1 MEKEI
6 EIRSLNGESMI
17 VSIAGHRSIGELKA
31 LLKESFLPAK
41 NSPNFHLFFKGEK
54 LRLESRMENHQI
66 EHGEFMVLV
75 PFTKKTQR
83 FSVEPDPPG
92 PQTGPSKSSRES
104 MVSSAAESA
113 WLDIMNDLSSLSDV
127 AGLDGAPS
135 NFSLSNKLGGGKEE
149 ALKVEGSSKLSL
161 NTKRKREPENDHVLR
176 DILRSDFKNVFEQQ
190 TSDRISQFVESASC
204 LSSPTMGSCLLFE
217 EFFTTSK
224 ETGQCVC
231 PSWLKRVLKN
241 FTFLNIFYAFFHIQG
256 KCMTWDC
263 IEEALKNRRRIGLDD
278 ICISDVEN
286 LSLLC
291 PKVVVILGLQENMVT
306 KLGSAIVIGNP
317 STDLLDQSELTKML
331 RTARKKTPTSAVINA
346 TEKREV
352 AFKTE
357 LWRAIKCCMEKNLS
371 KTSFPF
377 MLSLEDLILMKD
389 GFGVSEGSEVRPVK
403 TRSLASV
410 CHSLNPMEAAEMIEH
425 LRQGI
430 GKHGQ
435 IVHVQEIDAKEAVYV
450 ELPNDLSETLK
461 CALNRVGISRLY
473 SHQAEAMQASLSGK
487 NIVVATSTSSGKS
500 LCYNVPVLESLSQN
514 LLSCAIY
521 IFPTKALAQDQLKAL
536 LEMTRGLDMDLTV
549 GVYDGDTS
557 QEHRIWIK
565 DNARLLITNPDML
578 HMSILPYHGRFQRI
592 LSNLRYIVID
602 ETHSYKG
609 AFGCHM
615 ALILRRLRRICF
627 HAYGSDPAFIF
638 CTATSANPREHAM
651 ELANLQN
658 LDLIQND
665 GSPCSQKHFLLWN
678 PPLRLG
684 PKAPSSRNDSKNV
697 KSDVMTRRSS
707 SIMEVSYLF
716 AEMVQHGL
724 RCIAFCKTRKL
735 CELVLCYTREIL
747 QEIACD
753 LVGSISVYRAGYT
766 PQERRRIE
774 AELFEGKLHGVA
786 ATNAL
791 ELGIDVG
798 HIDATLHLGFPGSVA
813 SLWQQAGRSGR
824 RARPSLA
831 VYVALEGPLDQYFMK
846 FPHKLFGS
854 PIEHCQVDAHN
865 QKCVL
870 QVLEQHIACA
880 AYELPLCLQYDE
892 KYFGSG
898 LDCAITALKLK
909 GYLSNDH
916 LGVSSSKV
924 WNYIGPEERPSHAV
938 SIRAIE
944 TDRYKVV
951 DMLNNEVLEEIEES
965 RAFYQVYE
973 GAVYMHQ
980 GVTHLVK
987 ELDSSRKIAF
997 CQKADLK
1004 YYTKTRDYTD
1014 IIVTGD
1020 DLGYPPVRA
1029 SEFEKLRTTAQANA
1043 CKVTTKWFGFYRI
1056 WRASNRIFD
1065 RVELSLPSYSF
1076 ESQAAWIRI
1085 PPSVKTAVEMQ
1096 NLPFRAGMHA
1106 ASHALLNVVP
1116 LHMMCNTSDL
1126 GTECANPHETR
1137 AIPERILLYDQHP
1150 GGIGITAQVQLLF
1163 GELLTAALELI
1174 SACNCMSRSG
1184 CPNCVQVLSCSE
1196 YNEVLDKEAAI
1207 VILVDVIEAEKSY
1220 FEGKE
1225 KIFENSAAN

>member
-6 EIRSLNGESMI
+6 EIRSLNGESI
-17 VSIAGHRSIGELKA
+17 TISIAWHSSISKLKA
-31 LLKESFLPAK
+31 LVKESFLPAK
-41 NSPNFHLFFKGEK
+41 NSPKFHLFFKGAK
-54 LRLESRMENHQI
+54 LRLESRIEDYQI
-66 EHGEFMVLV
+66 EPGEFMVMV
-75 PFTKKTQR
+75 PFTKKSRQ

-92 PQTGPSKSSRES
+92 PHTGPSKSSRES
-104 MVSSAAESA
+104 MVSSAADLA

-127 AGLDGAPS
+127 SQLDGAPS
-135 NFSLSNKLGGGKEE
+135 NFSPSNKVGGGKEGV
-149 ALKVEGSSKLSL
+149 LKVEGSSKLSS
-161 NTKRKREPENDHVLR
+161 NTKRKREPENGHILR
-176 DILRSDFKNVFEQQ
+176 DILCSDFKNVFEQQ
-190 TSDRISQFVESASC
+190 TSDKIRQFVESAGC
-204 LSSPTMGSCLLFE
+204 LSSPTKDSCLLFE
-217 EFFTTSK
+217 EFFKTSN
-224 ETGQCVC
+224 ETEQCVC
-231 PSWLKRVLKN
+231 PSWLKRLLKN
-241 FTFLNIFYAFFHIQG
+241 FTFLNTFYAFFHIQG
-256 KCMTWDC
+256 KCMTWEC
-263 IEEALKNRRRIGLDD
+263 IEGALKNRGRFGLDD
-278 ICISDVEN
+278 ACISDVEN

-291 PKVVVILGLQENMVT
+291 PKVVVILGKQENMVS

-317 STDLLDQSELTKML
+317 STDLSDQSGLTKML

-346 TEKREV
+346 MEKRVV

-357 LWRAIKCCMEKNLS
+357 LRRAIKCCMEKNLS
-371 KTSFPF
+371 KTSIPL

-389 GFGVSEGSEVRPVK
+389 GFAVPEGSEVKSAK
-403 TRSLASV
+403 TRSLASA
-410 CHSLNPMEAAEMIEH
+410 CHGLHSMEPAEMIEH

-435 IVHVQEIDAKEAVYV
+435 IVHVQEIDAKEAMYV
-450 ELPNDLSETLK
+450 ELPNNLSETLK
-461 CALNRVGISRLY
+461 CALNRMGISALY
-473 SHQAEAMQASLSGK
+473 SHQAEAIQASLSGK

-500 LCYNVPVLESLSQN
+500 LCYNIPVLESLSQN
-514 LLSCAIY
+514 LFPCAMY
-521 IFPTKALAQDQLKAL
+521 IFPTKALAQDQLRAL
-536 LEMTRGLDMDLTV
+536 LEMTRGLDIDLTV

-609 AFGCHM
+609 AFGCHT

-627 HAYGSDPAFIF
+627 HAYGSDPSFIF

-651 ELANLQN
+651 LANLQN
-658 LDLIQND
+658 LELIQND
-665 GSPCSQKHFLLWN
+665 GSPCSQKHFLFWN
-678 PPLRLG
+678 PPLCLG
-684 PKAPSSRNDSKNV
+684 SKAPSSRNDSKNV
-697 KSDVMTRRSS
+697 ELDVMTRRSS

-747 QEIACD
+747 QEVAHN

-774 AELFEGKLHGVA
+774 AELFEGKLRGVA

-831 VYVALEGPLDQYFMK
+831 VYVALEGPLDQYFMR
-846 FPHKLFGS
+846 FPQKLFGR

-865 QKCVL
+865 QK
-870 QVLEQHIACA
+870 VLEQHIACA
-880 AYELPLCLQYDE
+880 GYELPLCLQYDE

-898 LDCAITALKLK
+898 LDCAIMALKLK
-909 GYLSNDH
+909 GYLSNDR
-916 LGVSSSKV
+916 LGVSSSKI

-944 TDRYKVV
+944 TDRYKVI
-951 DMLNNEVLEEIEES
+951 DMSNNEVLEEIEES
-965 RAFYQVYE
+965 KAFYQVYE

-980 GVTHLVK
+980 GITHLVK
-987 ELDSSRKIAF
+987 DLDLSGKIAF

-1014 IIVTGD
+1014 IIITGG

-1043 CKVTTKWFGFYRI
+1043 CNITTKWFGFYRI

-1065 RVELSLPSYSF
+1065 SVELSLPAYSF

-1116 LHMMCNTSDL
+1116 LYMMCNTFDL

-1137 AIPERILLYDQHP
+1137 AVPERILLYDQHP

-1163 GELLTAALELI
+1163 GELLTAALELV
-1174 SACNCMSRSG
+1174 STCNCMSCSG
-1184 CPNCVQVLSCSE
+1184 CPHCVQVLSCGE

-1207 VILVDVIEAEKSY
+1207 VILEGVIEAEKSY
-1220 FEGKE
+1220 FEGKA
-1225 KIFENSAAN
+1225 KCCENSAAN